1 MKLKKVPNTTNIDLE
16 PIQARIKIPKTM
28 IGQGVF
34 IKNFSNQTKNI
45 NNGSK
50 KFSIASPYVR
60 EKSVNA
66 KSTDFLNSLKSDLL
80 MSGKLKNQSILYSF

>member
-1 MKLKKVPNTTNIDLE
+1 MPNTIS
-16 PIQARIKIPKTM
+16 
-28 IGQGVF
+28 GQGVL

-45 NNGSK
+45 KSGSK
-50 KFSIASPYVR
+50 KFSMLSPCVR

-80 MSGKLKNQSILYSF
+80 ISGKLKNQSIWISP